1 MPAQGDPHVIDLH
14 GDGVAPEQPLVQQFH
29 GRTLYEAQLQQTTLQ
44 LQRMV
49 LMMAMITDL
58 DDDAAVAA
66 TGLAE
71 FDGVGHGA
79 HYDGAP
85 RRSLNLTVI
94 ISCERFA
101 SSNDNR
107 RRCD

>member
-1 MPAQGDPHVIDLH
+1 MPTQGDAHVVHLDS
-14 GDGVAPEQPLVQQFH
+14 DRVATEQAFVQQLDV
-29 GRTLYEAQLQQTTLQ
+29 RALDEAQLQQAPLQ
-44 LQRMV
+44 LD
-49 LMMAMITDL
+49 LMILVVTMRADL
-58 DDDAAVAA
+58 NDDAAIAA
-66 TGLAE
+66 SGLAE

-79 HYDGAP
+79 HYDDAR
-85 RRSLNLTVI
+85 RRSLKLTVI

>member
-1 MPAQGDPHVIDLH
+1 MPTQGYAHIVDLD
-14 GDGVAPEQPLVQQFH
+14 GDGVATEQAFVQQFDM
-29 GRTLYEAQLQQTTLQ
+29 RALDKAQLQQTTLQ
-44 LQRMV
+44 LDLVILMV
-49 LMMAMITDL
+49 AVRADL
-58 DDDAAVAA
+58 NDDAAVTA

-79 HYDGAP
+79 HYDGAR

>member
-1 MPAQGDPHVIDLH
+1 MTPQGHAHVVDLD
-14 GDGVAPEQPLVQQFH
+14 GDGVATEQTFVQQLDLSAFDK
-29 GRTLYEAQLQQTTLQ
+29 AQLEQAALQ
-44 LQRMV
+44 FDLMV
-49 LMMAMITDL
+49 LMVAVRANL
-58 DDDAAVAA
+58 NDDAAIAA

-79 HYDGAP
+79 HYDGAR
-85 RRSLNLTVI
+85 RRSLKLTVI
-94 ISCERFA
+94 ISCEPFA

>member
-1 MPAQGDPHVIDLH
+1 MRALDK
-14 GDGVAPEQPLVQQFH
+14 
-29 GRTLYEAQLQQTTLQ
+29 AQLQQATLQ
-44 LQRMV
+44 LDLVILMV
-49 LMMAMITDL
+49 AVRADL
-58 DDDAAVAA
+58 NDDAAVAA

-79 HYDGAP
+79 HYDGAR
-85 RRSLNLTVI
+85 RRSLKLTVI